1 MTAAERLRV
10 LQDGGLRPDIE
21 ESWRRSIERGL
32 DPSLDLS
39 AVARADVDRRSRLAV
54 AAGPVLDQLA
64 AEFHDTTYCLALAD
78 REARIVDRR
87 FGRAHMGT
95 LMDSVGLV
103 PGSDFHELNS
113 GTNAIATVAEL
124 GRPLTVTGA
133 EHYAD
138 ALRGYACHGYPIH
151 DPVTAELAGVLDIS
165 CPMEQDNPLL
175 TALLVRSVRAIE
187 ERLLDAARTTDQ
199 RMLDVYR
206 VAAQGRVRPV
216 LLLGETS
223 VLANA
228 AAMEILDAVDQ
239 AAFRELAAAAPWCD
253 RRRHTLV
260 LASGVR
266 VQVDVTRIDAGPQVL
281 FEFERVDDL
290 DSAGRRPGA
299 PVALESLA
307 DSLSRARSRQLAV
320 VVSGEPGTGRTSLAR
335 QLAAPALPV
344 VIEGTHV
351 AGLGEAAWLAR
362 FGQLTRAGTL
372 VVIEDVQVLPTD
384 TVRRL
389 LPLLDKGRIW
399 FALTTTPAPA
409 PSGEHAVLLARCS
422 VRVNLPP
429 LRKRLTELGPL
440 VRDLTAR
447 LAPGAPVRFQP
458 QTLEVLARHPW
469 PGNLRELESVLRN
482 VLRNRSSGD
491 ITPTDLPLEY
501 RGGVRA
507 RHLTT
512 VQQLEHDAIIAALDA
527 CRGNKVKAAARLGM
541 SRSTLYRR
549 IRTLGVPDHD

>member
-1 MTAAERLRV
+1 VTAAERLRT
-10 LQDGGLRPDIE
+10 LQVGALRPDIE
-21 ESWRRSIERGL
+21 ASWRRVIEHGL
-32 DPSLDLS
+32 EPGVDLS
-39 AVARADVDRRSRLAV
+39 AVDRVDIDRRSRLAI
-54 AAGPVLDQLA
+54 AAGSVLDQLA
-64 AEFHDTTYCLALAD
+64 QEFEDTTYCLALAD
-78 REARIVDRR
+78 RHARIVDRR
-87 FGRAHMGT
+87 FGQSRMGA

-103 PGSDFHELNS
+103 AGSDFREVNS

-124 GRPLTVTGA
+124 GRPLVVTGA
-133 EHYAD
+133 EHYVD
-138 ALRGYACHGYPIH
+138 ALRGYACYGYPIH
-151 DPVTAELAGVLDIS
+151 DPATAELAGVLDIS
-165 CPMEQDNPLL
+165 CPTEQDSPLL
-175 TALLVRSVRAIE
+175 KALLVRSVRAIE
-187 ERLLDAARTTDQ
+187 ERLLEAARTSDQ
-199 RMLDVYR
+199 RILDVFR
-206 VAAQGRVRPV
+206 AANQGRIRPV
-216 LLLGETS
+216 LVLGESS

-239 AAFRELAAAAPWCD
+239 AAFRELAAAAPWRD
-253 RRRHTLV
+253 RRTHTLV

-266 VQVDVTRIDAGPQVL
+266 VQVEVERIDAGPRVL
-281 FEFERVDDL
+281 FEFDRVDQAET
-290 DSAGRRPGA
+290 AGRRPGA
-299 PVALESLA
+299 PVHLESL
-307 DSLSRARSRQLAV
+307 DESLARARSRQLAV
-320 VVSGEPGTGRTSLAR
+320 IVCGEPGTGRSTLAR
-335 QLAAPALPV
+335 KLAAPSIPV

-351 AGLGEAAWLAR
+351 TGLGEAAWLAR
-362 FGQLTRAGTL
+362 FGQLSRVGTL
-372 VVIEDVQVLPTD
+372 VVIEDLHVLPTD

-399 FALTTTPAPA
+399 FAVTTTPVAA
-409 PSGEHAVLLARCS
+409 PSGEHAVLMARCA
-422 VRVNLPP
+422 VRINLPP

-447 LAPGAPVRFQP
+447 LAPGAPVRFLP

-469 PGNLRELESVLRN
+469 PGNLRELDSVLRN